1 MVGGGVSEDPSER
14 MAHEKARTLRLLR
27 TNVKP
32 EGKSGTTLSCVV
44 RAHKGCMATS
54 GKEAQ
59 AVLCGR
65 GSMMVHRTRTWR

>member
-1 MVGGGVSEDPSER
+1 MGAEDPSER

-44 RAHKGCMATS
+44 QAHKSWMATS
-54 GKEAQ
+54 GKETQ
-59 AVLCGR
+59 ALLCRR
-65 GSMMVHRTRTWR
+65 GSMMVHRTRTWM